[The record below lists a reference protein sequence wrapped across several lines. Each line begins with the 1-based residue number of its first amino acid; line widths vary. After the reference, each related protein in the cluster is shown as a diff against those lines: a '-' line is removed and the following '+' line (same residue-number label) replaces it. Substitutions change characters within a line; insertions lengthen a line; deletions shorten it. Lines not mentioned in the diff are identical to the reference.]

1 MTDQADLLIV
11 GAPVWTGDPARP
23 WADAVAV
30 RDLIRHSVR
39 DDGTARVMSWRV
51 EREGRTAYFSVS
63 SDRNWVS
70 SSRRRNCVSGFPLML
85 SNATV

>member
-30 RDLIRHSVR
+30 RT
-39 DDGTARVMSWRV
+39 GQ
-51 EREGRTAYFSVS
+51 
-63 SDRNWVS
+63 
-70 SSRRRNCVSGFPLML
+70 P
-85 SNATV
+85 